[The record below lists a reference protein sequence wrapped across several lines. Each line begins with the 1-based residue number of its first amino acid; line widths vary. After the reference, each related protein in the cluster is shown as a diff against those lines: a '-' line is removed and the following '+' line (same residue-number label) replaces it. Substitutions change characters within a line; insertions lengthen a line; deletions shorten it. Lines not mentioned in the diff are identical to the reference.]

1 MFDASNLAASV
12 KGATVQNIIEANKVI
27 HKVKS
32 EEVALKFQFLGDE
45 NALEL
50 VIFSD
55 ASLGNLPDGHFIMN
69 DFGEKWKIFTI
80 VFTIVFSSSWRIVS
94 SRSGLLADLLPY
106 STIVFSKGQ
115 VSFLRH

>member
-27 HKVKS
+27 HKLKS

-69 DFGEKWKIFTI
+69 DFGENGR
-80 VFTIVFSSSWRIVS
+80 FSP
-94 SRSGLLADLLPY
+94 L
-106 STIVFSKGQ
+106 
-115 VSFLRH
+115 SFLAPGELCQAGVDY